1 MAQSEMIQQQQEQLL
16 ETIKATLLRLWV
28 LIQEMEQFTLPRQ
41 RDFRW
46 EFNQKSKTI
55 SNIHIEGDNL
65 LVINAIKG
73 LWQPP
78 WQIVHI
84 IEDIRILLNSFSAH
98 TIRHVYREGNKAADL
113 IANVGHLVQNS
124 FFLTNCNNSKYHDI
138 LVNDSFEIPLVRRVS

>member
-98 TIRHVYREGNKAADL
+98 TIRHVYREEAADL